1 MIIDICVLRKESRF
15 WERILNFRYIFG
27 TIGLSTRTTVSDKLN
42 AMFRDQHDIN
52 MNCIF
57 DDLRVNDVDKK
68 FFILYRL
75 ISALMNRS

>member
-1 MIIDICVLRKESRF
+1 M
-15 WERILNFRYIFG
+15 
-27 TIGLSTRTTVSDKLN
+27 IGLSTRTTVSDKLN
-42 AMFRDQHDIN
+42 AMFRGQHDIN